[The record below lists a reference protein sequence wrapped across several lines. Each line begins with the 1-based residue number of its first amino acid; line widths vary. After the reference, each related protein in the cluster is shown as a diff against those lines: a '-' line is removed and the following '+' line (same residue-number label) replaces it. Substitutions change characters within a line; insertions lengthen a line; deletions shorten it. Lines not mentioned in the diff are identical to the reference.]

1 MDFKDFL
8 ELSPYDIRREEKQ
21 KILLSY
27 LKEATIHHKENCKEY
42 ANYVNSFGYSEEAT
56 CIEDMPFLPIGVFK
70 ELDIKSI
77 KDEDIFKVLT
87 SSGTTGQ
94 QVSKVYLDHETASWQ
109 QKALC
114 KIMESYIGKNRVPF
128 LIVDSPQVL
137 KNRDLFSSRGAA
149 ILGFSMFA
157 SSVTYAL
164 NEDMELN
171 WEAIEEFEKISRERK
186 TLIFGFTFL
195 LWESLVKK
203 LEEKNKKMQLSNC
216 IILHGGGWKKLQNK
230 AVDNDIYKKT
240 MEKWLGTNKIYNYY
254 GMAEQTGTIYMEC
267 EHGYLHTSTYSDI
280 VIRDKET
287 LQTVDYKKE
296 GLIEVLS
303 PFPRSYPGH
312 ILLTEDVGMIVGE
325 DDCPCHRRGKYF
337 KVTGRIK
344 KAQIRGCSDT
354 HG

>member
-1 MDFKDFL
+1 
-8 ELSPYDIRREEKQ
+8 
-21 KILLSY
+21 
-27 LKEATIHHKENCKEY
+27 
-42 ANYVNSFGYSEEAT
+42 
-56 CIEDMPFLPIGVFK
+56 
-70 ELDIKSI
+70 
-77 KDEDIFKVLT
+77 
-87 SSGTTGQ
+87 
-94 QVSKVYLDHETASWQ
+94 
-109 QKALC
+109 
-114 KIMESYIGKNRVPF
+114 
-128 LIVDSPQVL
+128 
-137 KNRDLFSSRGAA
+137 
-149 ILGFSMFA
+149 
-157 SSVTYAL
+157 
-164 NEDMELN
+164 
-171 WEAIEEFEKISRERK
+171 
-186 TLIFGFTFL
+186 
-195 LWESLVKK
+195 
-203 LEEKNKKMQLSNC
+203 
-216 IILHGGGWKKLQNK
+216 
-230 AVDNDIYKKT
+230 